1 MLALYDEN
9 SASRA
14 LWTGRIESVTT
25 LFMKRALCSLWFTL
39 MCAGAFAQDAIPV
52 FEEAPPTYDKIDT
65 VSASSQSFSGRTRSA
80 KRSYVIREMQRQ
92 AQALGANALLIT
104 EMQEYKE
111 VKPVYGR
118 RPGSMDYEKVVQF
131 RGAGLAIRVADELLP
146 VVPAVDSEP

>member
-1 MLALYDEN
+1 MKDFIALIAVCLL
-9 SASRA
+9 S
-14 LWTGRIESVTT
+14 GGV
-25 LFMKRALCSLWFTL
+25 
-39 MCAGAFAQDAIPV
+39 FAQDPLPV

-104 EMQEYKE
+104 EMQEYKQ

-131 RGAGLAIRVADELLP
+131 RGAGLAIRVADDLLP
-146 VVPAVDSEP
+146 VVSEVESEP